1 MEYPP
6 RLDLSA
12 VVAGPQAAA
21 AGTSYALCGVVKHTG
36 KRKRK
41 GERGRERGEG
51 RERKRKWWVGQKF
64 QARVCGGGE

>member
-51 RERKRKWWVGQKF
+51 REKKRK
-64 QARVCGGGE
+64 